1 MEMTASVLR
10 RREALKL
17 AVGVAGAAMLAACG
31 GAETATNTPGA
42 ATSGA
47 VQASPTAVL
56 AGGTGGQTPAPAGT
70 LTGGAGGQATAAATA
85 APVGGSA
92 ATQMPAQTAMPAA
105 TPGTAMSTMPTMP
118 MTPVTAPV
126 AAAGTTTPNTA
137 VKGAVRYWQVVY
149 DDVTVPS
156 AKFHDQWIASLKTG
170 FPNVTFTEE
179 QYALNDLLDKIRVA
193 FPAGQAPDMAEIQL
207 TWAPDLAASGML
219 QEINLADFGYTQDKF
234 WPGAL
239 RGSLWQGKLYGI
251 PKRNETMAFIYN
263 RDIFEK
269 AGLDPTH
276 GPDTWEDVKTF
287 SKQIRE
293 RTGKAGFGLCAKS
306 NNSNTPYRYMPVTW
320 AYGGGALDE
329 TADAP
334 KYEKSLFDTDANIAA
349 LQWMTDMFTSGYAPQ
364 SSLTNT
370 QTEVRNLFVSG
381 EIAMMIDK
389 PDAYPIIKNKSPDAA
404 EKMVYALMP
413 RGPVRRAVVFGG
425 WNAVLFKGAKNP
437 DAAKA
442 LIGNMTSPLWSLRLS
457 YEASNPGNRDAFLLP
472 EQQQRLKEIKFLDI
486 ATEMMQYGISFPAIP
501 EAADIMNLMV
511 PQMVQDAMTKTKTPE
526 QSAKDTAKKVN
537 DLLAKRK

>member
-1 MEMTASVLR
+1 
-10 RREALKL
+10 
-17 AVGVAGAAMLAACG
+17 MLAACG

-42 ATSGA
+42 AQT
-47 VQASPTAVL
+47 SPTTVL

-70 LTGGAGGQATAAATA
+70 LPGGTGGQTPAPATAVLSSGG
-85 APVGGSA
+85 APV
-92 ATQMPAQTAMPAA
+92 QTAMPIAIPGA
-105 TPGTAMSTMPTMP
+105 VTPAMTP
-118 MTPVTAPV
+118 MTPMTPMAAP
-126 AAAGTTTPNTA
+126 GTTTPNTA
-137 VKGAVRYWQVVY
+137 VKGAVRYWQVIY

-156 AKFHDQWIASLKTG
+156 AKFHDQWIASLKTT
-170 FPNVTFTEE
+170 FPNVAFAEE

-269 AGLDPTH
+269 SGLDPAH

-287 SKQIRE
+287 SRQIRE

-306 NNSNTPYRYMPVTW
+306 NNSNTPYRYMPISW

-329 TADAP
+329 AADIP

-349 LQWMTDMFTSGYAPQ
+349 LQWVTDMFTSGYAPQ

-381 EIAMMIDK
+381 EVAMMIDK
-389 PDAYPIIKNKSPDAA
+389 PDAYPILKNKSPDAA
-404 EKMVYALMP
+404 EKMVYSLMP
-413 RGPVRRAVVFGG
+413 RGPARRAAVFGG
-425 WNAVLFKGAKNP
+425 WNTVIFKGAKNP
-437 DAAKA
+437 EAAKA

-472 EQQQRLKEIKFLDI
+472 EQQQRLKEIKFMDV

-501 EAADIMNLMV
+501 EGADIMNLMV
-511 PQMVQDAMTKTKTPE
+511 PQMMQDAMTKTKTPE
-526 QSAKDTAKKVN
+526 QSAKDTAKKIN